1 MSGIYSHS
9 RAAVLCFGGWGLQTM
24 LHLYPRLRATQDRR
38 SALGAVGPDLT
49 RITSLAA
56 IMPEPLL
63 DHNGNSLFH
72 MRQLRQDGERGPDLD
87 PFYIERLLTKI
98 DASENGGVDRH
109 SAGLLS
115 TAERR
120 STALLR
126 NSESVLQPLGYDP
139 EFSGFRSAATGLT
152 PGSFR
157 LSQPSSDMRHAT
169 RDDMFHTALEHA
181 DPVARL
187 LETHLID
194 PIREDSLAP
203 NDPFVQTTLYVI
215 APLFEP
221 LAAALIWPTVAQ
233 LMQRLGRRNISQ
245 VVGFFATGSYS
256 RDTSR
261 APEDAAAYAALSE
274 LEVLTGLRGGNEG
287 RSELSALIE
296 GAGSPLVDQIGEALF
311 DSIYLLDREKSN
323 QGLAQDS
330 HELTVLVGNALEALV
345 SANGGLFVQEQ
356 VGIGLHGIEFRGGSK
371 RPYSLIGAATDYVPL
386 AETLRAVNRQ
396 EGRRLAHQ
404 WALQATQ
411 NELALQNPQKN
422 PLTGSV
428 TKLGEIYVSIFD
440 LGLTEPVALAS
451 LTRRL
456 PDLFQNPAPETIP
469 QLIVDPEFVLSRTVI
484 SELRRTSIA
493 AWNDAF
499 ETHLQEIEHVFDL
512 AVGQVAV
519 DEAWGLDRAGTKQP
533 GSEST
538 PKLYPSVA
546 QRIRKQL
553 LEILAVSP
561 AGLPQARKQIADWMH
576 EIAESRAGNVSTAQA
591 VATATE
597 QDLTQARDELARREW
612 QTRYAQAV
620 GNIPKWWQLLLG
632 VLFATGLVAFFTT
645 LYLLSVERAWEQ
657 PTDSIA
663 LGGLAV
669 LISIGAALYYRQRL
683 VQVRNLRR
691 ERVAL
696 ARMDLTNRLRHQ
708 ANQGLLRLY
717 DKLIAEMQRLS
728 NMLAEAEE
736 ELSRW
741 NDEDGSLGE
750 SEADRVIP
758 RTHITYLRQPK
769 VNQLLWDRC
778 AAYLRQLQE
787 EHSQADAQR
796 LAGLWDTH
804 EWRNEL
810 QRLLDGDAT
819 NRLSRLK
826 GQPRA
831 RSIAD
836 LIRLT
841 VRRTM
846 MPVNIEDDG
855 EARTALVRELASK
868 FSLEHLLW
876 RNRSQA
882 QEMNRFLRA
891 MNVEAADLQQG
902 PVVYSEIRS
911 KHQYVET
918 AWNRAK
924 PTANYDVVDRLATRG
939 TTVDFAA
946 AAGDHNSDLT
956 RSLLDEFNVKLLPTE
971 DPFSITFVRTV
982 HGLGLDDLDSMQRYR
997 VELRFL
1003 SAEERALILLTSD
1016 PEDRIYRY
1024 QDADPRPFVEAFE
1037 PETE

>member
-1 MSGIYSHS
+1 
-9 RAAVLCFGGWGLQTM
+9 M

-38 SALGAVGPDLT
+38 SALGAIGPDLT
-49 RITSLAA
+49 LITSLAA
-56 IMPEPLL
+56 ILPDPLL
-63 DHNGNSLFH
+63 DHNGNALFQ
-72 MRQLRQDGERGPDLD
+72 MRQLRQDGENGPDLE
-87 PFYIERLLTKI
+87 PFYIEHLLAKI
-98 DASENGGVDRH
+98 DAGQNGGVDRQ
-109 SAGLLS
+109 SAELLGA
-115 TAERR
+115 AERR
-120 STALLR
+120 AAALLR
-126 NSESVLQPLGYDP
+126 GSESVLQPLGYGP
-139 EFSGFRSAATGLT
+139 TQNGFRSAATGLT
-152 PGSFR
+152 PSSFR
-157 LSQPSSDMRHAT
+157 LREPSSDMRRAT
-169 RDDMFHTALEHA
+169 RADMFHAALEHA

-203 NDPFVQTTLYVI
+203 NDPFVQTTLYVV

-221 LAAALIWPTVAQ
+221 LAAALIWPTVTA
-233 LMQRLGRRNISQ
+233 LLQRLGRRNISQ
-245 VVGFFATGSYS
+245 VVGFFATGSYAQ
-256 RDTSR
+256 DTSR
-261 APEDAAAYAALSE
+261 AAEDAAAYAALSE
-274 LEVLTGLRGGNEG
+274 LEVLTGLRGGDEG
-287 RSELSALIE
+287 RAELGAIVQ
-296 GAGSPLVDQIGEALF
+296 GAGSPLVEQIGAALF

-323 QGLAQDS
+323 QGLAQES
-330 HELTVLVGNALEALV
+330 YELTVLVGNALEALV

-356 VGIGLHGIEFRGGSK
+356 VGIGLHGIEFHGGAK

-386 AETLRAVNRQ
+386 AEILRAVNRQ

-411 NELALQNPQKN
+411 NELALQHPQKN
-422 PLTGSV
+422 PLTGAITNLADLYIS
-428 TKLGEIYVSIFD
+428 LSD
-440 LGLTEPVALAS
+440 LGLTEPAALAS

-456 PDLFQNPAPETIP
+456 PELFQNPAPESVS
-469 QLIVDPEFVLSRTVI
+469 QLAVDPKFVLSRTVI
-484 SELRRTSIA
+484 GELSRTPIA
-493 AWNDAF
+493 TWNEAF
-499 ETHLQEIEHVFDL
+499 ESHLSEIEHLFDL
-512 AVGQVAV
+512 AVGERAI
-519 DEAWGLDRAGTKQP
+519 DEIWGLEDLKAAGQEVDSALKFYPAIVRQLRN
-533 GSEST
+533 
-538 PKLYPSVA
+538 KL
-546 QRIRKQL
+546 L
-553 LEILAVSP
+553 NILAVSP
-561 AGLPQARKQIADWMH
+561 AGLPQARKQIADWTH
-576 EIAESRAGNVSTAQA
+576 EIVRNLESKAGAAQS
-591 VATATE
+591 ATE
-597 QDLTQARDELARREW
+597 QSTTAQSTTMRDLSQARDELARREW
-612 QTRYAQAV
+612 QTRYMQAIES
-620 GNIPKWWQLLLG
+620 IPKWWQLLLG
-632 VLFATGLVAFFTT
+632 ILLATGLVAFFST
-645 LYLLSVERAWEQ
+645 LYLLSIERTWEQ

-663 LGGLAV
+663 LGGLAI
-669 LISIGAALYYRQRL
+669 LMTIGAALYYRHKL

-696 ARMDLTNRLRHQ
+696 ARLDLTKRLRQQ
-708 ANQGLLRLY
+708 ATQGLLRLY
-717 DKLIAEMQRLS
+717 QQLSTELQRLS
-728 NMLAEAEE
+728 DMLAEAEE

-741 NDEDGSLGE
+741 NDEDVALGE
-750 SEADRVIP
+750 TEVERVIP

-769 VNQLLWDRC
+769 VDQQLWDRC
-778 AAYLRQLQE
+778 ADYLHQLQD
-787 EHSQADAQR
+787 EHSQADAKR
-796 LAGLWDTH
+796 LAGLWETN

-810 QRLLDGDAT
+810 KRLIDGNQS

-831 RSIAD
+831 RSLAG

-846 MPVNIEDDG
+846 MPVNIEEDG

-891 MNVEAADLQQG
+891 MNVEADDLQQG
-902 PVVYSEIRS
+902 PVLYSEIRS

-956 RSLLDEFNVKLLPTE
+956 RALLDEFNIKLLPTE

-1037 PETE
+1037 PEME